1 MAAVTTVSV
10 SGTTSGDA
18 TSAPARKGNSA
29 PARKGRGAL
38 SNAAGRFE
46 VHRGEA
52 FDDGWD
58 RSPPGE
64 GEPELDDPALRTEV
78 LPDTSR
84 SIIATNKSPDI
95 PFDRSINPY
104 RGCEHG
110 CVYCFA
116 RPTHAYLGLSPGLDF
131 ETRIFAK
138 YEAARLLRGELAR
151 RSYRPAPIAIGA
163 NTDPYQPVER
173 RLEITR
179 SVIEVLAQTRH
190 PFGIVTKSNLVLR
203 DLDLLA
209 PLAAERLVSVAVSV
223 TTLDRDLARRM
234 EPRAPT
240 PARRLAAIEGLAR
253 AGVPVSVLA
262 APMIPGLNDQELEA
276 IVTAAHAAGA
286 CDAGYVLLRVPL
298 EIKDLV
304 AEWLDHH
311 APGRAKRVF
320 SHLRQAHDGK
330 AYDARYFHRMRGT
343 GAYAALLKARMARL
357 RRALAM
363 DDRGAA
369 EKRWTLDTSR
379 FVKPAASAADE
390 RQLSLF

>member
-1 MAAVTTVSV
+1 MVRTHAA
-10 SGTTSGDA
+10 GALRADKG
-18 TSAPARKGNSA
+18 PAM
-29 PARKGRGAL
+29 RKGRGAL
-38 SNAAGRFE
+38 SNRDGRFE
-46 VHRGEA
+46 AYRSEA
-52 FDDGWD
+52 FHDGWD
-58 RSPPGE
+58 RAPPGD
-64 GEPELDDPALRTEV
+64 GEPDLDDPALRTEV
-78 LPDTSR
+78 LSDASR
-84 SIIATNKSPDI
+84 SIIATNQSPDV

-138 YEAARLLRGELAR
+138 HDAAGLLRAALAKR
-151 RSYRPAPIAIGA
+151 GYRPAPIAIGA

-173 RLEITR
+173 QLEITR
-179 SVIEVLAQTRH
+179 SVIQVLAETRH

-209 PLAAERLVSVAVSV
+209 PAAEQRLVSVAVSV

-240 PARRLAAIEGLAR
+240 PGRRLAAIEGLAK

-262 APMIPGLNDQELEA
+262 APMIPTLNDQELEA
-276 IVTAAHAAGA
+276 IVTAARDAGA
-286 CDAGYVLLRVPL
+286 TDAGYVLLRVPL

-320 SHLRQAHDGK
+320 SHLQQAHDGK
-330 AYDARYFHRMRGT
+330 SYDARYFHRMRGS
-343 GAYAALLKARMARL
+343 GAYAELLKSRMERL
-357 RRALAM
+357 RRSLGLGE
-363 DDRGAA
+363 R
-369 EKRWTLDTSR
+369 RWTLETKH
-379 FVKPAASAADE
+379 FVKPAAPPADD